1 MNTIKLYT
9 FPLSGH
15 AHRVQLALA
24 LMQIPYELI
33 EVDLRKGAQKTP
45 EFLQMNPFGQV
56 PVIDDNGTILADS
69 NAILVYLAR
78 QYGKGAWL
86 PSDAVGEAQVQ
97 RWLSVAAGL
106 VAFGYW
112 CYNNL

>member
-45 EFLQMNPFGQV
+45 EFLQMNP
-56 PVIDDNGTILADS
+56 
-69 NAILVYLAR
+69 
-78 QYGKGAWL
+78 
-86 PSDAVGEAQVQ
+86 
-97 RWLSVAAGL
+97 
-106 VAFGYW
+106 
-112 CYNNL
+112 